1 MSIQTASHGPASP
14 TQGIPVA
21 PTVRIPR
28 IPQQRP
34 LRGDWPD
41 LKSGRPSRPSRLIR
55 HRGPRRRRVHGL
67 LDTRVIAVTTAAYVM
82 TDAVFGGPLSWL
94 TGWAGIAVFGGL
106 LALASLAESLLLG

>member
-34 LRGDWPD
+34 SRGDWPD

-67 LDTRVIAVTTAAYVM
+67 LDTRVLAVATTGYVIADAAY
-82 TDAVFGGPLSWL
+82 GGPLNWL
-94 TGWAGIAVFGGL
+94 TGWAGIAFFGGL
-106 LALASLAESLLLG
+106 LVLASLAEALLHG